1 MLSHAGSGEQPQL
14 VLVADDVV
22 LPSGHE
28 ECRPPKGGAALL
40 GDGAERVVGAEPL
53 HRGRVGCAYTRQRP
67 ALQGSPRVTGLPHR
81 HAGEL
86 VTVRVRQLGEQLLV
100 AVDDGALG
108 QGAAG
113 GVGVDHGCDEG
124 QSEDLV
130 AELGHEVASEQSAEG
145 VGDER
150 GQVEVGALPRA
161 AFGQGVVQ
169 GEEQAVVDTVAVDAD
184 EGDAG
189 SVAHNVWVGHA
200 SSRAQ
205 GRRSVVRVDG

>member
-1 MLSHAGSGEQPQL
+1 MCP
-14 VLVADDVV
+14 
-22 LPSGHE
+22 
-28 ECRPPKGGAALL
+28 AAS
-40 GDGAERVVGAEPL
+40 
-53 HRGRVGCAYTRQRP
+53 TT
-67 ALQGSPRVTGLPHR
+67 S
-81 HAGEL
+81 
-86 VTVRVRQLGEQLLV
+86 
-100 AVDDGALG
+100 ALG

-113 GVGVDHGCDEG
+113 GVGVDHGCNEG

-150 GQVEVGALPRA
+150 GQVEVSALPRA